1 MTKDTLKKLGRSLA
15 FGLVAALMLLST
27 TIRKVDA
34 RLTSPGSSDA
44 DVWCVGI
51 DGAEVCVDSSGN
63 LIPTTASDTTLGTA
77 SLPWSVVYA
86 GNVVGD
92 LSLDTSDI
100 DSGVFN
106 SSFISTNLGTNKLL
120 NVLSPATGT
129 LLCYTG
135 NGRIGKVTAAV
146 EAGGM
151 DTGNVTTCAAF

>member
-1 MTKDTLKKLGRSLA
+1 MTKNTLKQLGRSLA

-34 RLTSPGSSDA
+34 RLTSPSSSDA

-63 LIPTTASDTTLGTA
+63 FIPTTASDATLGTSA
-77 SLPWSVVYA
+77 LPWSVVYA

-100 DSGVFN
+100 DSGTFN
-106 SSFISTNLGTNKLL
+106 SDRIGSDAIDTTKLL
-120 NVLSPATGT
+120 DPAAPATGT
-129 LLCYTG
+129 LLCYLN
-135 NGRIGKVTAAV
+135 NGRIGKVTAV
-146 EAGGM
+146 V
-151 DTGNVTTCAAF
+151 DTGVTGTCAAF